1 MDAPVLFVL
10 RRGEGRNH
18 RDGMPVDQTGL
29 TIYFGAGNAGPG
41 RPRHVR
47 GPRVQNRPGKSRPT
61 VAIPMDNPYCSC
73 EPTRVRTQ
81 IVDFLYEASD
91 GRDRGMVMAN
101 GAEPKRRRAGGLDG
115 FASSASLWFLQ
126 TVQRSREA
134 ETMALP
140 ATKVMSCR

>member
-1 MDAPVLFVL
+1 
-10 RRGEGRNH
+10 
-18 RDGMPVDQTGL
+18 
-29 TIYFGAGNAGPG
+29 
-41 RPRHVR
+41 
-47 GPRVQNRPGKSRPT
+47 
-61 VAIPMDNPYCSC
+61 MDNPYCSC
-73 EPTRVRTQ
+73 KPTRVRTQ

>member
-1 MDAPVLFVL
+1 MPATQGQAVLDMCAAPGSKTAQV
-10 RRGEGRNH
+10 NH
-18 RDGMPVDQTGL
+18 GL
-29 TIYFGAGNAGPG
+29 QF
-41 RPRHVR
+41 
-47 GPRVQNRPGKSRPT
+47 
-61 VAIPMDNPYCSC
+61 AIPMDNPYCSC
-73 EPTRVRTQ
+73 KPTRVRTQ